1 MKSLVLKRSMVI
13 YLLFILIGCQSLPVI
28 SIGGSTFK
36 IYELLGLI
44 LLMQGIKYRK
54 MIFLQCCFFYFIIAP
69 CLSLLWGWLV
79 LGYPTGFFDHFAGY
93 PTLHSL
99 KLNYYIFPFFC
110 LIFMFA
116 NYCAIYSIVTNDWI
130 YRNVYKVL
138 RLFVYV
144 GTVISLFSLLT
155 LIGFDIRSIL
165 PAALYTSRGYI
176 DARSSGFCLEP
187 SSYIIYQTWVVIFT
201 LAIRNQFKG
210 KLYWYATLALNLV
223 SLFLTMSSS
232 LIVFAIILLL
242 SPFLILK
249 SSAKLKISIITF
261 IVTIFIAG
269 VSLLEYW
276 GIYDDFMYIFQS
288 KIEGFLTSPNY
299 TTDSGSFRNYT
310 SRIGIEIWKSSPL
323 LGTGVSM
330 SVYYM
335 YIYEFAMGIDHFGE
349 ILAPTTY
356 PQNLISQT
364 LAETGLLGFISLV
377 ILLAYTIIVLWKKR
391 KSDPLVSYLLMG
403 TLCNTV
409 YFSTN
414 YTLYSFYLWVFI
426 AFSVGYCF
434 HINQSHKKL
443 ITNITN
449 ESNINYYS
457 DI

>member
-1 MKSLVLKRSMVI
+1 
-13 YLLFILIGCQSLPVI
+13 
-28 SIGGSTFK
+28 
-36 IYELLGLI
+36 
-44 LLMQGIKYRK
+44 
-54 MIFLQCCFFYFIIAP
+54 
-69 CLSLLWGWLV
+69 
-79 LGYPTGFFDHFAGY
+79 
-93 PTLHSL
+93 
-99 KLNYYIFPFFC
+99 
-110 LIFMFA
+110 MFA

-335 YIYEFAMGIDHFGE
+335 YIYEFAMGIDYFGE

-364 LAETGLLGFISLV
+364 LAETGLLGFIPLV